1 MTFSRR
7 YLSFIITILLIILST
22 NVLNQSTYS
31 QESEEHG
38 SDIPSNNNDL
48 SVSMEPQENTV
59 ATGDHV
65 NFIITV
71 TDSDSKPV
79 ADVKIYGNMIYPD
92 GTHEHTFEG
101 KTDENGKLV
110 FPLTIDNKISL
121 GELKTQIKVTKHDYK
136 PQSLS
141 SAFSIVKASDSS
153 SNDES
158 DEDAQYSIRDTH
170 KGTRDAYSFAFA
182 GDYGC
187 DVTTRE
193 TVNAMKKKNPDLVLA
208 LGDLSETRDPE
219 CFFKIFKSLD
229 EKGKLKVAL
238 GFHDMND
245 GDDSS
250 SRFSQYLSH
259 FNMADSFYSFDYKN
273 IHFVVMNT
281 GLDAVVPYGEESQQ
295 YEFVKSDL
303 AQASINDKI
312 DWTIVCGY
320 RPFFTSP
327 TAHPGQ
333 ETLRD
338 LYPSLFEKYGVD
350 LVITAHNH
358 NYQRTYPIYS
368 DSKHSNNPEI
378 KDRDSN
384 NYNNPEAPIYVI
396 VGTASE
402 ELHQFNGQAPFVAA
416 QFIQSGFL
424 DVEILKD
431 RTQLKAKFLGDESSD
446 DKDYFTINKS

>member
-1 MTFSRR
+1 
-7 YLSFIITILLIILST
+7 LST
-22 NVLNQSTYS
+22 NVLNQSIYS

-48 SVSMEPQENTV
+48 SVSMKPLENIV
-59 ATGDHV
+59 DKGDEV
-65 NFIITV
+65 IFVITV
-71 TDSDSKPV
+71 TDSNSQPV
-79 ADVKIYGNMIYPD
+79 ANVKIYGTVIYPD
-92 GTHEHTFEG
+92 GTHKHTFEG

-110 FPLTIDNKISL
+110 FPLTIDKKISL
-121 GELKTQIKVTKHDYK
+121 GELKTEIKGSKQDYN
-136 PQSLS
+136 PVSLS
-141 SAFSIVKASDSS
+141 GTFSVVKASNTNTD
-153 SNDES
+153 DKFD
-158 DEDAQYSIRDTH
+158 DEDDNDDVQYSIQGALEDR
-170 KGTRDAYSFAFA
+170 GVYSFAFA

-187 DVTTRE
+187 DVTTKE

-273 IHFVVMNT
+273 IHFVVLNT

-350 LVITAHNH
+350 LVITGHNH

-402 ELHQFNGQAPFVAA
+402 ELHQFNGQAPFIAA